1 MNLFEFTEKFKISL
15 RKARAMEKA
24 GVLRL
29 DENTNERAT
38 EIRLLLS
45 KGQPL
50 TAAQLCELV
59 EDPALMLDLG
69 RYAARAREQVDA
81 LGNVKAET
89 APKEIAAYISEA
101 ARGDQEAV
109 SVLLN
114 WLFEIIPAK
123 RVGHSFIAV
132 RLLLGLAPSMRKFD
146 VPRIPRALLECRRRQ
161 EFAEWWT
168 VETRGTRSQTFY
180 KRPAKKPLATF
191 DL

>member
-59 EDPALMLDLG
+59 
-69 RYAARAREQVDA
+69 
-81 LGNVKAET
+81 
-89 APKEIAAYISEA
+89 
-101 ARGDQEAV
+101 
-109 SVLLN
+109 
-114 WLFEIIPAK
+114 
-123 RVGHSFIAV
+123 
-132 RLLLGLAPSMRKFD
+132 
-146 VPRIPRALLECRRRQ
+146 
-161 EFAEWWT
+161 
-168 VETRGTRSQTFY
+168 
-180 KRPAKKPLATF
+180 
-191 DL
+191 

>member
-1 MNLFEFTEKFKISL
+1 MNLFEFAEKFKISL
-15 RKARAMEKA
+15 RKARAMQKA
-24 GVLRL
+24 DLLRL
-29 DENTNERAT
+29 DETTSEEAA
-38 EIRLLLS
+38 EIRTLLI

-50 TAAQLCELV
+50 TAALLCWLV
-59 EDPALMLDLG
+59 DNPAQVWELG
-69 RYAARAREQVDA
+69 RYAGKAQEQLET
-81 LGNVKAET
+81 LGNVKAQA
-89 APKEIAAYISEA
+89 APKEIAAYISDA

-132 RLLLGLAPSMRKFD
+132 RLLLGLAPSVRKFD

-168 VETRGTRSQTFY
+168 VETRGTRAQTFY
-180 KRPAKKPLATF
+180 KRPAKKEF

>member
-59 EDPALMLDLG
+59 EDPALVLDLG
-69 RYAARAREQVDA
+69 RYAARAREQIDA

-132 RLLLGLAPSMRKFD
+132 RLLLGLAPSVRKFD

-168 VETRGTRSQTFY
+168 VEARGTRSQTFY
-180 KRPAKKPLATF
+180 KRPVKKPLATF